1 MKGHVSTSSLTFHAT
16 DHFTAM
22 YLPRHTRKA
31 LVMSIITEIWIN
43 FFCIMVIFV
52 SDNLRILQEGVLDDF
67 QPTSKMG
74 PLLGVTDTA
83 DSQALKAYYNVDMI
97 CSYIAF
103 TLLHFYSDCGGLRD
117 NEHYSLPTNERYSL
131 KINLTQ
137 CIQ

>member
-1 MKGHVSTSSLTFHAT
+1 MLAR
-16 DHFTAM
+16 A
-22 YLPRHTRKA
+22 
-31 LVMSIITEIWIN
+31 
-43 FFCIMVIFV
+43 
-52 SDNLRILQEGVLDDF
+52 
-67 QPTSKMG
+67 
-74 PLLGVTDTA
+74 PLLSMPLIISQPCIFLDTLERLWSCLLSLKSGLISFASWLYLSVIIHGSCKRVSLMIFNQLQDGDTA